1 MIINFVFSSDA
12 DDDDI
17 SVIIESEFYQE
28 TFRVQ
33 GSLLSSLSP
42 VFKAMLSL
50 PLAEAKTRIINM
62 NDLDPRY
69 YLEIVVWPIFNKT
82 FIDLLKH

>member
-1 MIINFVFSSDA
+1 MESSDA

-33 GSLLSSLSP
+33 GSLLCSLSP

-50 PLAEAKTRIINM
+50 PLAEAKTRIINI

-69 YLEIVVWPIFNKT
+69 YLRGHHVNVGV
-82 FIDLLKH
+82 LRA